1 LANSKTMEAVNSD
14 ADFLTRRGG
23 GRGPDLTLA
32 RKKHG
37 NSDAHSVRIATFNC
51 ENLFSR
57 AKILNMDAAPEE
69 AAEAAEISK
78 AAQQLKKIFMKP
90 TYTAADK
97 TKILDLMLAR
107 MFGRLHGGLR

>member
-1 LANSKTMEAVNSD
+1 
-14 ADFLTRRGG
+14 
-23 GRGPDLTLA
+23 
-32 RKKHG
+32 
-37 NSDAHSVRIATFNC
+37 
-51 ENLFSR
+51 
-57 AKILNMDAAPEE
+57 MDAAPEE

-97 TKILDLMLAR
+97 TKILNLMLAR